1 MLLMLIPR
9 TAMSLQHMLI
19 FFGRSIMMT
28 TSTNTQ
34 LDETK
39 ETEEVATSHNMYF
52 EQDNRQASPL
62 LNLAAGF
69 GIGNCGF
76 SGGMTLNE
84 LIAAEDYYK
93 SVIQENPNNPLVLR
107 KYAQFLDQC
116 KGDLGGAK
124 EYYSRAVLTDASDGE
139 IISQYANFIWH
150 LHHDQNKASSHFKR
164 AVQAS
169 PGNCDVLASY
179 ARFLWE

>member
-1 MLLMLIPR
+1 MCHL
-9 TAMSLQHMLI
+9 
-19 FFGRSIMMT
+19 F
-28 TSTNTQ
+28 
-34 LDETK
+34 K

-107 KYAQFLDQC
+107 KYAQFLDQVMSLIC
-116 KGDLGGAK
+116 
-124 EYYSRAVLTDASDGE
+124 
-139 IISQYANFIWH
+139 H
-150 LHHDQNKASSHFKR
+150 L
-164 AVQAS
+164 
-169 PGNCDVLASY
+169 SY
-179 ARFLWE
+179 RV